1 MQGQLV
7 KITANRKL
15 MIKIDQ
21 DTYDKLRARLLSVL
35 KLNKF
40 PTDRLATFELD
51 NDEGVKNNFV
61 TISLDKYDKQ
71 LLERKFEPLV
81 KKPIIFQCRP
91 KAYDFISNDE
101 KIQGVNLELT
111 SISLN
116 RVKEAFFQ
124 NLKKQKEAISQPE
137 EEDDHAQNDPDMQMI
152 ARLELQEIN
161 GTLPQPPAEQ
171 NARILP
177 LTLIELMMKKMEDA
191 EELPLE
197 QPELV
202 RQTGQIQRRRRT
214 AVPQ

>member
-15 MIKIDQ
+15 MIKIDD
-21 DTYDKLRARLLSVL
+21 DTFQKLRARLLSVL

-116 RVKEAFFQ
+116 KVKEAFFQ

-161 GTLPQPPAEQ
+161 GTLPQPPPAV
-171 NARILP
+171 
-177 LTLIELMMKKMEDA
+177 LTPIELMMKKMEDA
-191 EELPLE
+191 EELPLD

>member
-15 MIKIDQ
+15 MIKIDD
-21 DTYDKLRARLLSVL
+21 DTFQKLRARLLSVL
-35 KLNKF
+35 QLNKF

-91 KAYDFISNDE
+91 KAYDFTPQGSDE
-101 KIQGVNLELT
+101 KVQGVNLELT

-161 GTLPQPPAEQ
+161 GTLPQPPPAV
-171 NARILP
+171 
-177 LTLIELMMKKMEDA
+177 LTPIELMMKKMEDA

>member
-21 DTYDKLRARLLSVL
+21 DTFDKLRARLLSVL

-40 PTDRLATFELD
+40 PSDRLATFELD

-91 KAYDFISNDE
+91 KAYDFISNNE

-116 RVKEAFFQ
+116 KVKEAFFQ

-161 GTLPQPPAEQ
+161 GTLPQPPPAV
-171 NARILP
+171 
-177 LTLIELMMKKMEDA
+177 LTPIELMMKAMEDKDS

-214 AVPQ
+214 AIPQ